1 MLHARLLVA
10 THALACASIVP
21 IQAYGQSSA
30 TNSEGVHA
38 LEEVVVTAEKRAEN
52 LQDTPLAVSAIT
64 AETIAARG
72 ITDVS
77 SLTAVAPSLSVTT
90 TGASTANA
98 ALFVRGI
105 GESETILTVDSPVGL
120 YVDGIVLGRSS
131 GAVFDLVDLERIEVL
146 RGPQGTLYGRNTIGG
161 AVNLISRA
169 PTPEFGI
176 EQLLS
181 YGRFDF
187 IQAKTTINTGELG
200 ASGLKGQLTYLH
212 KQRHGYVDNL
222 LADSDDDPG
231 AYDVD
236 ALRTAIS
243 YERGGLQLQYAFDY
257 SDRES
262 VANPSQLAAARP
274 DILAY
279 LSASAA
285 LGGTAPHLTR
295 ERSDNLSLDHDGP
308 ISDEVR
314 GHTLTAEIELNDRL
328 TLRSLS
334 GYREWTNTV
343 INDQDGNA
351 GLVGFVVDPILFA
364 GGPFIPLGVQPIS
377 LFHLTF
383 ERDQHQFTQ
392 ELNLLGTLGENTDF
406 VLGAFYFREVAHE
419 QNPTFLTFI
428 VPTPVPIPIAPGVS
442 LDSFGVNLASNII
455 YRYESRSQ
463 AVFAQ
468 ASTAVSE
475 RWRLTAGLRHTA
487 DDKQLDQTLPASRTL
502 DRDFDKVNWAITADY
517 AWSQDVLSYLRV
529 ATGYKA
535 GGFNAR
541 SANEGFDSENLIS
554 YEAGLKS
561 ELFARRL
568 RLNLALFHAIHED
581 VQVGQFLAGSGG
593 SAGVTVNAGEA
604 RYNGI
609 EAELTALLTDRLT
622 LNASFAHLDREYR
635 TFEIRDPATDQLVDI
650 ARQAQFLYSPDTTA
664 NVGVEYRFPAID
676 LGRLALRLDYS
687 YRSSMYWH
695 ASTLL
700 NPFNDVISDEGV
712 GRVDG
717 RLALSSIRLGGADAE
732 IAIWARNLTDED
744 YLLGG
749 VDFGQLGFATVS
761 YAEPRTWGIDLRVE
775 F

>member
-1 MLHARLLVA
+1 MLHARLLVVA
-10 THALACASIVP
+10 HTLACTCLLPLQTRGQGTPAS
-21 IQAYGQSSA
+21 G
-30 TNSEGVHA
+30 EGTYA
-38 LEEVVVTAEKRAEN
+38 LEEVVVTAEKRAQN

-64 AETIAARG
+64 GDTIAARG

-77 SLTAVAPSLSVTT
+77 SLTAIAPNLSVTT
-90 TGASTANA
+90 TGASTSNV

-161 AVNLISRA
+161 AVNLISRRPA
-169 PTPEFGI
+169 QEPGI
-176 EQLLS
+176 EQLLG
-181 YGRFDF
+181 YGRYDF
-187 IQAKTTINTGELG
+187 LQAKTTLNTGELG
-200 ASGLKGQLTYLH
+200 ASGLRGQVTYLH

-222 LADSDDDPG
+222 LASSDADPG

-236 ALRTAIS
+236 AVRAAIT
-243 YERGGLQLQYAFDY
+243 YERGGVELQYAFDY
-257 SDRES
+257 SDRDS
-262 VANPSQLAAARP
+262 VANPSQLVAARP

-279 LSASAA
+279 INASPAVGGAA
-285 LGGTAPHLTR
+285 PQLTR
-295 ERSDNLSLDHDGP
+295 ERVDSQSLDHDGP

-314 GHTLTAEIELNDRL
+314 GHALTAQIDLTGRL

-334 GYREWTNTV
+334 GYREWDNSV
-343 INDQDGNA
+343 VNDQDGNA

-364 GGPFIPLGVQPIS
+364 GGPFTPLGVQPIS

-392 ELNLLGTLGENTDF
+392 ELNLLGTLGEDTDF

-428 VPTPVPIPIAPGVS
+428 LPTPVPIPLTPTVS
-442 LDSFGVNLASNII
+442 LDSFGVNLPSNFI
-455 YRYESRSQ
+455 YRYESKSQ
-463 AVFAQ
+463 ALFAQ

-475 RWRLTAGLRHTA
+475 RWRLTGGLRYTA
-487 DDKQLDQTLPASRTL
+487 DDKHLDQTLPMARTL
-502 DRDFDKVNWAITADY
+502 DRDFDKINWAVTADY
-517 AWSQDVLSYLRV
+517 GWSQDVLSYLRV
-529 ATGYKA
+529 ATGYKS

-541 SANEGFDSENLIS
+541 SANEGFDAENLIS

-561 ELFARRL
+561 ELFARRV
-568 RLNLALFHAIHED
+568 RLNMALFHAIHED

-593 SAGVTVNAGEA
+593 SVGITVNAGEA

-622 LNASFAHLDREYR
+622 LNANFAHTDREYR
-635 TFEIRDPATDQLVDI
+635 TFEIRNPATDQLVDI
-650 ARQAQFLYSPDTTA
+650 AREAQFLYSPDTTA
-664 NVGVEYRFPAID
+664 NAGLEYRSPATG
-676 LGRLALRLDYS
+676 LGQLALRLDYS

-700 NPFNDVISDEGV
+700 NPFNETISDDDV
-712 GRVDG
+712 GRLDG
-717 RLALSSIRLGGADAE
+717 RLTLGSLRLGGASAQ
-732 IAIWARNLTDED
+732 IALWGRNLTDED

-761 YAEPRTWGIDLRVE
+761 YAEPRTWGIELRVE
-775 F
+775 L